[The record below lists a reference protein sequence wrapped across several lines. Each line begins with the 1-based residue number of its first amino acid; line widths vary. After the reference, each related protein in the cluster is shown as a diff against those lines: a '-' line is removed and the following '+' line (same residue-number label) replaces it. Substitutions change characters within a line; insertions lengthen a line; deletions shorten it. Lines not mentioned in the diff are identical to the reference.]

1 VTAIAA
7 DILKNRKFT
16 LRSLVNPRPDRY
28 VSSMKLLR
36 GSKLAILVSVISI
49 ALSAAPLVIT
59 AQAAD
64 AVDEQFEVE
73 KPPGPGYTGYLV
85 NNSRSQVRFDSFLAS
100 FNGVDKKISSMK
112 KCSSLAT
119 CDESFILQLAD
130 INLTLCNDAL
140 EENCIRGVKTTNLKT
155 KAVSTKI
162 VPKRELTA
170 DFKAAI
176 KGDPKFDL
184 PNGGNPLI
192 VSLPD
197 APHVGGDLYLIKSDF
212 FASRKSAQAK
222 FKLDL
227 ISTGIYPVTIENGT
241 YRRGGPHLEPE
252 RYIGQPLL
260 SQLNLAPPYLGGS
273 AHDPRCL
280 MSTKTICI
288 FPQAF
293 PEGIS
298 FQLSL
303 RANQGFTSWLYGRLA
318 NPAIT
323 VTKAKVD
330 QRAVLVTIDAEPLK
344 VPVVYG
350 WVQNSALTPEML
362 AKYDKSRDGT
372 IYLGADRFGPLDTVS
387 ILKGKSDNYDEQG
400 IDEFLSWM
408 PLLGDKAVAMPSQ
421 WSFQTLKLKSNT
433 AAEITKC
440 TNSFDSLAGLIFTN
454 ASVYSAGAPEFDAST
469 GSLDYKVAAP
479 HTKPNGDLVTGTYDL
494 IINSDVARC
503 LYGFTKAPIGA
514 NISIINNDGQVQVA
528 TTIIKEQD
536 GFMRMGAY
544 GFGFS
549 SPTIKMKITQG
560 AASAAPATGQTTI
573 TCLKGTTSKKVTAVK
588 PVCPTGFKKK

>member
-1 VTAIAA
+1 MRVSKVNLKISLSALVLFASIFPIASINAA
-7 DILKNRKFT
+7 D
-16 LRSLVNPRPDRY
+16 S
-28 VSSMKLLR
+28 
-36 GSKLAILVSVISI
+36 AI
-49 ALSAAPLVIT
+49 
-59 AQAAD
+59 
-64 AVDEQFEVE
+64 DEQFQVQ
-73 KPPGPGYTGYLV
+73 KAPGPGYTGYLV
-85 NNSRSQVRFDSFLAS
+85 NNSRSQVKFDSFLAS
-100 FNGVDKKISSMK
+100 FNGADKADRKVSAMK
-112 KCSSLAT
+112 KCSSLAA
-119 CDESFILQLAD
+119 CEGPFILQVAD
-130 INLTLCNDAL
+130 INLTLCNNPL
-140 EENCIRGVKTTNLKT
+140 EENCIRGVKTTNLAT
-155 KAVSTKI
+155 KAISNTFI
-162 VPKRELTA
+162 PRPELTA
-170 DFKAAI
+170 DFGAAI

-192 VSLPD
+192 FSLPD

-212 FASRKSAQAK
+212 FATRKSANAK

-227 ISTGIYPVTIENGT
+227 ISTGIYPVTIESGN
-241 YRRGGPHLEPE
+241 YQAGGPHLEPE
-252 RYIGQPLL
+252 RYIGQPILDQL
-260 SQLNLAPPYLGGS
+260 SLAPPYLGGR

-280 MSTKTICI
+280 MATKKICI

-293 PEGIS
+293 PEGFS

-330 QRAVLVTIDAEPLK
+330 QRAVVVTIDAEPLK

-350 WVQNSALTPEML
+350 WVPNSALPADML
-362 AKYDKSRDGT
+362 AKYDKSRSGT
-372 IYLGADRFGPLDTVS
+372 IYQGADRFAPLDTIS

-408 PLLGDKAVAMPSQ
+408 PLLGDKAVALPSQ

-454 ASVYSAGAPEFDAST
+454 ASVYSAGAPEFDATT
-469 GSLDYKVAAP
+469 GSLDYKLAAP
-479 HTKPNGDLVTGTYDL
+479 HTKANGDLVTGTYDL

-514 NISIINNDGQVQVA
+514 NVSVISNDGQIQVA

-549 SPTIKMKITQG
+549 SPTIKMKITQPG
-560 AASAAPATGQTTI
+560 AAAAAKTAI
-573 TCLKGTTSKKVTAVK
+573 TCVKGTTIKKVVEVN
-588 PVCPTGFKKK
+588 PVCPAGFKKQ

>member
-1 VTAIAA
+1 MGNKSVGHY
-7 DILKNRKFT
+7 L
-16 LRSLVNPRPDRY
+16 SV
-28 VSSMKLLR
+28 MKLSFRAKAASFALV
-36 GSKLAILVSVISI
+36 ILVTGSV
-49 ALSAAPLVIT
+49 ASAPNF
-59 AQAAD
+59 AQAD
-64 AVDEQFEVE
+64 TGVDEQFEVQ

-85 NNSRSQVRFDSFLAS
+85 NNARSQVRFDSFLVS
-100 FNGVDKKISSMK
+100 FKGADKKVSEMK
-112 KCSSLAT
+112 KCSSLAA
-119 CDESFILQLAD
+119 CDGAFILQLAD

-140 EENCIRGVKTTNLKT
+140 EENCIRGVRTTNLAT
-155 KAVSTKI
+155 KVISTKLI
-162 VPKRELTA
+162 PRRELTA
-170 DFKAAI
+170 DFGAAI
-176 KGDPKFDL
+176 KGDPKYDL

-212 FASRKSAQAK
+212 FATRKSPQAK

-227 ISTGIYPVTIENGT
+227 ISTGIYPVTIESGD

-260 SQLNLAPPYLGGS
+260 SQLNLSPPYLGGA

-280 MSTKTICI
+280 MSTKKICI

-293 PEGIS
+293 PEGFS

-350 WVQNSALTPEML
+350 WVPNSALPADML

-372 IYLGADRFGPLDTVS
+372 IYFGADRAGPLDKIS

-454 ASVYSAGAPEFDAST
+454 ASVYSAGAPDFDAAT
-469 GSLDYKVAAP
+469 GSLDYKLAAP
-479 HTKPNGDLVTGTYDL
+479 HKKANGDLVTGTYDL

-514 NISIINNDGQVQVA
+514 NVSVISNDGQVQVA
-528 TTIIKEQD
+528 TTIVKEQD

-549 SPTIKMKITQG
+549 SPTIKMKITQ
-560 AASAAPATGQTTI
+560 AVSSADLTTSI
-573 TCLKGTTSKKVTAVK
+573 TCIKGNTTKNVTAVK
-588 PVCPTGFKKK
+588 PTCPAGFKKK

>member
-1 VTAIAA
+1 MKRAQKFNILRITLAA
-7 DILKNRKFT
+7 
-16 LRSLVNPRPDRY
+16 
-28 VSSMKLLR
+28 
-36 GSKLAILVSVISI
+36 VIVFSFI
-49 ALSAAPLVIT
+49 SAPNFAN
-59 AQAAD
+59 AATEI
-64 AVDEQFEVE
+64 DEQFQVQ
-73 KPPGPGYTGYLV
+73 KPPGPGYTGFLV
-85 NNSRSQVRFDSFLAS
+85 NNVRSQVKFDSFLAT
-100 FNGVDKKISSMK
+100 FNGADKKVSEMK
-112 KCSSLAT
+112 KCPSLDA
-119 CDESFILQLAD
+119 CKGAFILQVAD

-140 EENCIRGVKTTNLKT
+140 EENCIRGVRTTNLAT
-155 KAVSTKI
+155 KAVSAKLI
-162 VPKRELTA
+162 PRRELTA
-170 DFKAAI
+170 DFGADI
-176 KGDPKFDL
+176 KGDPKYDL

-227 ISTGIYPVTIENGT
+227 ISTAIYPVTIESGD
-241 YRRGGPHLEPE
+241 YRRGGPHLDPD

-260 SQLNLAPPYLGGS
+260 SQLNLAPPYLGGT

-280 MSTKTICI
+280 MSTKKICI

-293 PEGIS
+293 PEGFS

-350 WVQNSALTPEML
+350 WVPNSELPADML
-362 AKYDKSRDGT
+362 AKYDKSRNGT
-372 IYLGADRFGPLDTVS
+372 IYLGSDRSGPLDTVS

-454 ASVYSAGAPEFDAST
+454 ASVYSAGAPEFDAAT
-469 GSLDYKVAAP
+469 GSLDYKLAAP
-479 HTKPNGDLVTGTYDL
+479 HKRADGELLTGTYDL

-514 NISIINNDGQVQVA
+514 NVSVISNDGQIQVA

-536 GFMRMGAY
+536 GFLRMGAY

-560 AASAAPATGQTTI
+560 TAKAAPVAATTTI
-573 TCLKGTTSKKVTAVK
+573 SCVKGKDTKSVTAVK
-588 PVCPTGFKKK
+588 PVCPSGYKKK